1 MKDDIERV
9 SKKEGRR
16 IEEERWRKIV
26 EEGENRRRVKER
38 MGEMGRGRENERG
51 SEGET
56 HIYIYIYIYIYR
68 NFSLLTKRAQIKFK
82 ILGGCPNTNYFGVFF
97 RLIRTFPEIITFI
110 IDVDLKF

>member
-16 IEEERWRKIV
+16 IEEERWRKMG
-26 EEGENRRRVKER
+26 EEGENRRRVRER

-56 HIYIYIYIYIYR
+56 HIYIYR

-97 RLIRTFPEIITFI
+97 RLIRTFPEVITFI
-110 IDVDLKF
+110 KDVDLKF